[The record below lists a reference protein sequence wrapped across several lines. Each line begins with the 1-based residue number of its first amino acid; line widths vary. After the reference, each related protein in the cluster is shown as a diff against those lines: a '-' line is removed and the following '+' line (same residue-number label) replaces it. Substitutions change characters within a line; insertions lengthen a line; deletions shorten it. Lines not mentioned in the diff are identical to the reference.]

1 MQLKEKFL
9 QRFQELSPDQQ
20 LFLLAAI
27 VEEQQKRIRIL
38 EISIRWVLWVTF
50 TIGMMLRQCQ
60 ITN

>member
-38 EISIRWVLWVTF
+38 EISIRWVPWVTF
-50 TIGMMLRQCQ
+50 TIWMMLRQCQ